1 MANIF
6 DYLSW
11 RGDISFAQSPF
22 NPVDN
27 IIFCQLSYL
36 PLDGIVPG
44 PQEKNGI
51 TIARAADIFAER
63 LRDDASPRRPATMF
77 KDDPAFLS
85 ALGSSNRFRNCELR
99 GYVDQIDVAV
109 EKQFSALC
117 VTGCADG
124 CFIVY
129 RGTDANFV
137 GWKEDFNM
145 CFSDAV
151 PAQLE
156 AVSYLEK
163 MAGIIKGPLLLCG
176 HSKGGNLAVY
186 AAAFCGEKLRPRI
199 VGIYSN
205 DAPGFQKRVIESEG
219 YQAVRERIRSFI
231 PQSSVVGM
239 LLEHGTGYSVIKS
252 SQSGLMQHD
261 LYSWEVTYNDFVHV
275 DRVTQS
281 SLFIDKTLREWIN
294 NLDYDS
300 RERFIEAL
308 YTILNSAQV
317 KSIPELTGDW
327 FKAAVRMIQSLGNID
342 ESTKTLIGNTLT
354 ALFQAAR
361 KNIDTLLKPP
371 VE

>member
-11 RGDISFAQSPF
+11 RGDIGFAQSPF

-44 PQEKNGI
+44 PEEKNGI

-63 LRDDASPRRPATMF
+63 LSDDAFPQRQAVMF
-77 KDDPAFLS
+77 KEDPAFFS

-99 GYVDQIDVAV
+99 GYVNQIDVAV
-109 EKQFSALC
+109 EKQFSAISI
-117 VTGCADG
+117 TGCADA
-124 CFIVY
+124 CLIVY
-129 RGTDANFV
+129 RGTDSNFV

-151 PAQLE
+151 PAQIE
-156 AVSYLEK
+156 AVRYLEK
-163 MAGIIKGPLLLCG
+163 MAGIIKGPLLIGG

-186 AAAFCGEKLRPRI
+186 AASFCDKKIRRRV

-205 DAPGFQKRVIESEG
+205 DAPGFQRRVIESEG
-219 YQAVRERIRSFI
+219 YQAVKEHIRSFI
-231 PQSSVVGM
+231 PRSSVVGM

-252 SQSGLMQHD
+252 SESGLMQHD
-261 LYSWEVTYNDFVHV
+261 LYSWEVTYNDFVYA
-275 DRVTQS
+275 DKVTQG

-327 FKAAVRMIQSLGNID
+327 LKAAVRMIQSLGNID
-342 ESTKTLIGNTLT
+342 ESTKTLIRNTLS

-361 KNIDTLLKPP
+361 NNIDTLLKPQT
-371 VE
+371 E

>member
-11 RGDISFAQSPF
+11 RGDIDFAHSPF

-27 IIFCQLSYL
+27 IIFSQLSYL
-36 PLDGIVPG
+36 PLDSIVPG
-44 PQEKNGI
+44 PEEKNGI

-63 LRDDASPRRPATMF
+63 LRDDASPLRQAIML

-85 ALGSSNRFRNCELR
+85 ALGSSNRFKDCELR
-99 GYVDQIDVAV
+99 GYVNQIDVAG
-109 EKQFSALC
+109 EKQFSSLSI
-117 VTGCADG
+117 TGLPDAS
-124 CFIVY
+124 FIAY
-129 RGTDANFV
+129 RGTDSNFV
-137 GWKEDFNM
+137 GWKEDLNM
-145 CFSDAV
+145 SFSDAV

-163 MAGIIKGPLLLCG
+163 MAGRIKGPLLLGG

-186 AAAFCGEKLRPRI
+186 AASFCGKKNRRRI
-199 VGIYSN
+199 AGIYSN
-205 DAPGFQKRVIESEG
+205 DAPGFQRRVIESEG
-219 YQAVRERIRSFI
+219 FKAVRERIRSFV

-261 LYSWEVTYNDFVHV
+261 LYSWEVTYNDFVYA
-275 DRVTQS
+275 DRVTQG

-300 RERFIEAL
+300 RQQFIEAL
-308 YTILNSAQV
+308 YTILTATQV
-317 KSIPELTGDW
+317 QSIPELTGDW

-342 ESTKTLIGNTLT
+342 ESTKTLIGKTLA
-354 ALFQAAR
+354 ALFKAAR
-361 KNIDTLLKPP
+361 NNIDTLLKPQT
-371 VE
+371 E